1 MASRYLRC
9 DAALTGVLH
18 LRGKQEE
25 RRETEGR
32 RKGDGSDGQIVRI
45 MGSGDSGDSGQ
56 WGELYY
62 LVRVLNMKQPTC
74 NHTRA
79 FTHLHALYTSTYV
92 FLQSGE
98 RRLTDQGGEI
108 GPTVPIT
115 RITLGNRHK
124 VYIISWQAAE
134 ERRRGEKGKGGERSG
149 TVKVSV
155 T

>member
-1 MASRYLRC
+1 MTFVFSNVPCLGTRIRRGARCVGCPDSSRIDLLIHDLIGDADGGRYGIQCDDEVASRYLRC

-62 LVRVLNMKQPTC
+62 LVRVLNMK
-74 NHTRA
+74 
-79 FTHLHALYTSTYV
+79 
-92 FLQSGE
+92 
-98 RRLTDQGGEI
+98 
-108 GPTVPIT
+108 
-115 RITLGNRHK
+115 
-124 VYIISWQAAE
+124 
-134 ERRRGEKGKGGERSG
+134 
-149 TVKVSV
+149 
-155 T
+155 